1 MIRFNN
7 IEFRCDLYFF
17 QFQENQD
24 FREQNERLRKELRS
38 CRGDLKNSKQEM
50 DEERVLSVSYKQ
62 RVKRQ
67 VDIISEKDKVIDQV
81 FLSSPLLIKND
92 CNY

>member
-7 IEFRCDLYFF
+7 IEFHCDLYFF

>member
-1 MIRFNN
+1 
-7 IEFRCDLYFF
+7 LYFF

>member
-1 MIRFNN
+1 
-7 IEFRCDLYFF
+7 LYFF

-50 DEERVLSVSYKQ
+50 DGERVLAVSYKQ